1 MWAWSSGQGRAVGS
15 EKVMTPYIQRE
26 RHTTAHIY
34 VHMYTYTYMSVSIHT
49 CAYIG
54 LDMNTHMCGF

>member
-15 EKVMTPYIQRE
+15 EKAVTPYIQRA
-26 RHTTAHIY
+26 HTY
-34 VHMYTYTYMSVSIHT
+34 VHMYTHAYVSVSIHK